1 MILLLDGTSDSRD
14 LACELMASGY
24 SIIATAVTYDGV
36 KKLEDKNI
44 RAIQGK
50 MDYKALV
57 SKCRE
62 LSIDV
67 IIDGTHPYADSM
79 HENAIK
85 ASKELG
91 IPLIRFER
99 EKIKINDG
107 SIVYAESYKKA
118 VELAGNAGKNIFVTT
133 GIRNIEYYKTL
144 IRTRKVFFRVL
155 PDPDSIK
162 SLLEIGVSKSNIIAM
177 EGNFTEGLDRAIME
191 YYNIDTLITKD
202 SGFNAN
208 PKIMAALSL
217 GINTIVISRRDYPWE
232 NIGHNSTEIKKI
244 LRDYRIK

>member
-14 LACELMASGY
+14 LASELMAAGY
-24 SIIATAVTYDGV
+24 SIIATAITSDGV

-67 IIDGTHPYADSM
+67 IIDGTHPYADLI

-99 EKIKINDG
+99 EKIKINNG
-107 SIVYAESYKKA
+107 SIVYAESYEKA
-118 VELAGNAGKNIFVTT
+118 VELAGNTGKNIFVTT
-133 GIRNIEYYKTL
+133 GIRNIEYYKNL
-144 IRTRKVFFRVL
+144 IQNHKVFFRVL

-162 SLLEIGVSKSNIIAM
+162 SLL
-177 EGNFTEGLDRAIME
+177 
-191 YYNIDTLITKD
+191 
-202 SGFNAN
+202 
-208 PKIMAALSL
+208 KIPVRTS
-217 GINTIVISRRDYPWE
+217 
-232 NIGHNSTEIKKI
+232 
-244 LRDYRIK
+244 